1 MDNNYKP
8 KRLKKRILVPLI
20 LLYTIII
27 LFIGYQY
34 YKYSE
39 NSIKKEKLQEL
50 KTIAELKIKQITEW
64 KNSNIKIAEVVTK
77 SPLFR
82 TSVRKYLEEDD
93 LSQKQQI
100 IDRLNVLK
108 KYASFEYVS
117 IADSKGKV
125 LITLDTSLKQIDSV
139 FSGDLQK
146 VKKQKE
152 TILSNFQLCKSHNNI
167 HIIIISPIFADKNR
181 IVANLILQIEPSKF
195 LYPLIQS
202 WPIDSETGETLLFE
216 KTENEIVFLNELKH
230 KKETALKFKIP
241 LSEEEVLAVQ
251 GALGKR
257 GPIEGKDYRGEEVL
271 GYIAEVEGTPWIMV
285 AKTDKEEIMGE
296 LRVRAIYGIIIMALL
311 ILFATSIIIFI
322 YKLRQKEISI
332 KLLENERELLKTQ
345 QKYRTILYSIGDAV
359 ITTDTEG
366 YITLMNKIAED
377 LTGWKEEEAK
387 GRKLEEV
394 FNIINEESRKVAEN
408 PVERVIKE
416 GIIVGLANHTVLI
429 SRDGNE
435 YPIAD
440 AGAPIIDDN
449 NNIIGVVLVFRDQ
462 TKEREQEA
470 ILRESEEKFRNVFQ
484 ASNVAKSITLVS
496 GEVYPNKAFCELL
509 GYTEEEFIQKKWTE
523 ITHPDDLERNMVLV
537 NKLLK
542 GEIDSFRF
550 VKRYLHKNGS
560 IIWVDIFVSLY
571 RDKNNNPQYFIT
583 NIVDITDNKK
593 KEDALKLN
601 NIRQKAL
608 INLHNM
614 KNRPEEEIYDYC
626 IEASIKSLQSKYAFF
641 GLISEDESIMK
652 IHSWS
657 KEVMKECAVKEVPFD
672 FILSESGIWADC
684 IRLRKPLIIN
694 DYKSY
699 QNKKGIPEGHVEIER
714 FISVPIFEGE
724 KIVAVAAVANK
735 AENYT
740 ESDLNAFLTFMNR
753 MWEIISY
760 NRIQKGYMDLL
771 IKNQAV
777 LDSVADIIMEVD
789 TNKIYTWANQ
799 AGYEFF
805 GEDVIGK
812 EASYY
817 FVGEQDT
824 YEKVKELFEGSDK
837 TINVESWQRRKDGEK
852 RLLSWRCRAI
862 KDTEGNIVG
871 IISTARD
878 ITEKRILDEK
888 IKESEERFRILFNT
902 MENGGIYL
910 DAEGKII
917 MANDAVEK
925 ILGVPKEKLIG
936 EKIYDLNIKMINEDG
951 SEYKIEEC
959 PTIKALAT
967 GEKSYGVTGILNS
980 KDNEYHWLL
989 VTATPEFRLNE
1000 KKPYRVYT
1008 IFTDITKLKRTEN
1021 ELKLALEQWDISYNA
1036 INDGMVLLDANQRI
1050 IKCNKTF
1057 LKLFNKT
1064 EEEVIGNICH
1074 NIVHSTDCSVDNCP
1088 FVITKQTKTRESMEM
1103 NINGMICNVTTDP
1116 ILDENGDILG
1126 AVHII
1131 TDITK
1136 IKNYEKEL
1144 IQAKEK
1150 AEEMN
1155 RIKTHFLANMSH
1167 ELRTPMVAILGF
1179 SEILTQKIT
1188 DEKLRKNAE
1197 LVYKGATR
1205 LMSTLNKILDVSLI
1219 EAGQMPVKLEDLD
1232 IIKEA
1237 KDTVSLYKDV
1247 SAKKNLNLEFESE
1260 FEDLYLKLDK
1270 KFIEEIL
1277 DNLINNAIKYTEK
1290 GGVKVRITEQTK
1302 NGNSYIDIDVID
1314 TGIGI
1319 EDGKREIIWEEFR
1332 QASEGRGR
1340 LFEGTGLGLSISK
1353 KLVKLLGGE
1362 IFIKES
1368 KINSGTTF
1376 TVRFPLTP
1384 ELVTKTED
1392 IKKIKEKLQTM
1403 ETQEELKIPEWLP
1416 EILYVEDE
1424 EDSITLV
1431 EYMLKGRCKL
1441 DIALNGEEAIEKAK
1455 SKRYD
1460 IILMDINLR
1469 KGLDGVQVTEIIRKM
1484 PEYEKTP
1491 IVAITAF
1498 AMIHEKEEFLQ
1509 KGCTHY
1515 LSKPFNRQQLVFLIN
1530 EIIENIK
1537 EK

>member
-152 TILSNFQLCKSHNNI
+152 TILSNFQLCKSHNDI

-202 WPIDSETGETLLFE
+202 WPVESETGETLLIE
-216 KTENEIVFLNELKH
+216 KIDNEIIFLNELKH

-257 GPIEGKDYRGEEVL
+257 GTVEGKDYRGEEVL

-285 AKTDKEEIMGE
+285 AKTDKQEIMGE

-332 KLLENERELLKTQ
+332 KLLESERELLKTQ
-345 QKYRTILYSIGDAV
+345 QEYRTILYSIGDAV

-366 YITLMNKIAED
+366 YITLMNKIAEE

-387 GRKLEEV
+387 GRKLEVV
-394 FNIINEESRKVAEN
+394 FNIINEESRRVAEN
-408 PVERVIKE
+408 PVERVLKE
-416 GIIVGLANHTVLI
+416 GVIVGLANHTVLI

-440 AGAPIIDDN
+440 AGAPVIDEN

-470 ILRESEEKFRNVFQ
+470 ILRESEEKFRNVFE

-509 GYTEEEFIQKKWTE
+509 GYTEDEFIQKKWTE

-699 QNKKGIPEGHVEIER
+699 QNKKSIPEGHVKIER

-724 KIVAVAAVANK
+724 KIVAVAALANK

-740 ESDLNAFLTFMNR
+740 ESDKYAFLTFMTR
-753 MWEIISY
+753 MWKIIKY
-760 NRIQKGYMDLL
+760 NRIQKGYMELL
-771 IKNQAV
+771 IKNQAI

-789 TNKIYTWANQ
+789 NNRVYTWANQ

-805 GEDVIGK
+805 GDDVIGK

-824 YEKVKELFEGSDK
+824 YEKVKILFEGSDE
-837 TINVESWQRRKDGEK
+837 IVNLESWQRRKDGEE

-862 KDTEGNIVG
+862 KDNEGNVIGV
-871 IISTARD
+871 ISTARD
-878 ITEKRILDEK
+878 ITEKK
-888 IKESEERFRILFNT
+888 IIEDKLKENEERFRNLYNT
-902 MENGGIYL
+902 MEQGGIYI
-910 DAEGKII
+910 DANGKII
-917 MANDAVEK
+917 MVNKAAED
-925 ILGVPKEKLIG
+925 ILGLTKEELINSSIYNLKLRSIREDGSDYPVEEYPAIKALKTCKKAKDIICVFNPKEK
-936 EKIYDLNIKMINEDG
+936 
-951 SEYKIEEC
+951 EYR
-959 PTIKALAT
+959 
-967 GEKSYGVTGILNS
+967 
-980 KDNEYHWLL
+980 WLL

-1000 KKPYRVYT
+1000 NKPYRVYA

-1036 INDGMVLLDANQRI
+1036 INDGMILLDANQKI
-1050 IKCNKTF
+1050 VKCNQTF
-1057 LKLFNKT
+1057 LNLFNKK

-1074 NIVHSTDCSVDNCP
+1074 NIVHSADLPIDNCP
-1088 FVITKQTKTRESMEM
+1088 FVKMKQTKRREYMEM
-1103 NINGMICNVTTDP
+1103 NINGMICNIIIDP
-1116 ILDENGDILG
+1116 ILDEKENIIG

-1136 IKNYEKEL
+1136 IKQYEKEL

-1155 RIKTHFLANMSH
+1155 KLKTNFLANISH

-1188 DEKLRKNAE
+1188 DDKLRKNAE
-1197 LVYKGATR
+1197 LVYKGANR

-1219 EAGQMPVKLEDLD
+1219 EAGQMPMKLEDLD

-1237 KDTVSLYKDV
+1237 KDAISLYKDV
-1247 SAKKNLNLEFESE
+1247 SAKKKLYLEFESE
-1260 FEDLYLKLDK
+1260 FEYLYLKLDK
-1270 KFIEEIL
+1270 KYIEEIL

-1290 GGVKVRITEQTK
+1290 GGVKVRILEQII
-1302 NGNSYIDIDVID
+1302 NGSSYIDIDVID

-1319 EDGKREIIWEEFR
+1319 EDEKREIIWEEFR
-1332 QASEGRGR
+1332 QASEGHGR
-1340 LFEGTGLGLSISK
+1340 LFEGTGLGLSINK
-1353 KLVKLLGGE
+1353 KLVKLLGGD

-1368 KINSGTTF
+1368 RVNSGTTF
-1376 TVRFPLTP
+1376 TVRFPLT
-1384 ELVTKTED
+1384 EKFVTKVED
-1392 IKKIKEKLQTM
+1392 IKKIKEKLQTI
-1403 ETQEELKIPEWLP
+1403 ENQENIKITEWLP

-1431 EYMLKGRCKL
+1431 KYMLKGQCKL
-1441 DIALNGEEAIEKAK
+1441 DIAINGEEAIEKVK

-1484 PEYEKTP
+1484 PEYENTP

-1515 LSKPFNRQQLVFLIN
+1515 LSKPFNRQQLVSLIN
-1530 EIIENIK
+1530 KIIESIK

>member
-1 MDNNYKP
+1 MENNFNP
-8 KRLKKRILVPLI
+8 KRLNKRILIPLI
-20 LLYTIII
+20 LLYTTII
-27 LFIGYQY
+27 LFIGYQH

-39 NSIKKEKLQEL
+39 NSIKKVKLQEL
-50 KTIAELKIKQITEW
+50 KTIAELKNKQISEW
-64 KNSNIKIAEVVTK
+64 KNSNIEIAKVVTK

-117 IADSKGKV
+117 ISDSKGKV
-125 LITLDTSLKQIDSV
+125 LISPDTSLRLIDSA
-139 FSGDLQK
+139 FLGDLQK
-146 VKKQKE
+146 VKNQKE
-152 TILSNFQLCKSHNNI
+152 TILSDFQFCKSHNNI
-167 HIIIISPIFADKNR
+167 HIIIISPILADKNR

-216 KTENEIVFLNELKH
+216 KIDNEIVFLNELKH

-241 LSEEEVLAVQ
+241 LSEEEILAVQ
-251 GALGKR
+251 GGLGKR
-257 GPIEGKDYRGEEVL
+257 GTVEGKDYRGVEVL
-271 GYIAEVEGTPWIMV
+271 GYIAEVEGTPWIML
-285 AKTDKEEIMGE
+285 AKVDKEEIFRE
-296 LRVRAIYGIIIMALL
+296 LKQTTIYIIIISTLL
-311 ILFATSIIIFI
+311 ILFSVVSIAFI
-322 YKLRQKEISI
+322 YKLKQKEINI
-332 KLLENERELLKTQ
+332 RLLENEKKLLKTQ
-345 QKYRTILYSIGDAV
+345 QEYRTILYSIGDAV

-366 YITLMNKIAED
+366 YITLMNKIAEE

-387 GRKLEEV
+387 GRKLEVV
-394 FNIINEESRKVAEN
+394 FNIINEESRKVVEN
-408 PVERVIKE
+408 PVERVLKE
-416 GIIVGLANHTVLI
+416 GVIVGLANHTVLI
-429 SRDGNE
+429 SRDGKE

-440 AGAPIIDDN
+440 AGAPIIDN
-449 NNIIGVVLVFRDQ
+449 NNNTIGVVLVFRDQ

-470 ILRESEEKFRNVFQ
+470 ILRESEEKFRNVFE

-509 GYTEEEFIQKKWTE
+509 GYTEDELKQKKWTE
-523 ITHPDDLERNMVLV
+523 ITHPDDLESNMELV

-542 GEIDSFRF
+542 GDINSFRF
-550 VKRYLHKNGS
+550 IKRYIHKNGS
-560 IIWVDIFVSLY
+560 TVWADIFVSLY

-593 KEDALKLN
+593 KEEALKLN
-601 NIRQKAL
+601 SIRQKAL
-608 INLHNM
+608 LRLHNM
-614 KNRPEEEIYDYC
+614 SDRPEEEIYEYC
-626 IEASIKSLQSKYAFF
+626 IEVSIKTLQSKYAFF
-641 GLISEDESIMK
+641 GLINENESIMK

-657 KEVMKECAVKEVPFD
+657 KEVMKECAIKEKPFD
-672 FILSESGIWADC
+672 FKISESGIWADC

-699 QNKKGIPEGHVEIER
+699 QNKKSIPEGHVKIER

-724 KIVAVAAVANK
+724 KIVAVAALANK

-740 ESDLNAFLTFMNR
+740 ESDKYAFLTFMTR
-753 MWEIISY
+753 MWEIIKY
-760 NRIQKGYMDLL
+760 NRIQKGYMELL
-771 IKNQAV
+771 IKNQAI

-789 TNKIYTWANQ
+789 NNRVYTWANQ

-805 GEDVIGK
+805 GDDVIGK

-824 YEKVKELFEGSDK
+824 YEKVKILFEGSDE
-837 TINVESWQRRKDGEK
+837 IVNLESWQRRKDGEE

-862 KDTEGNIVG
+862 KDNEGNVIGV
-871 IISTARD
+871 ISTARD
-878 ITEKRILDEK
+878 ITEKK
-888 IKESEERFRILFNT
+888 IIEDKLKENEERFRNLYNT
-902 MENGGIYL
+902 MEQGGIYI
-910 DAEGKII
+910 DANGKII
-917 MANDAVEK
+917 MVNKAAED
-925 ILGVPKEKLIG
+925 ILGLTKEELINSSIYNLKLRSIREDGSDYPVEEYPAIKALKTCKKAKDIICVFNPKEK
-936 EKIYDLNIKMINEDG
+936 
-951 SEYKIEEC
+951 EYR
-959 PTIKALAT
+959 
-967 GEKSYGVTGILNS
+967 
-980 KDNEYHWLL
+980 WLL

-1000 KKPYRVYT
+1000 NKPYRVYA

-1021 ELKLALEQWDISYNA
+1021 ELKLALEQWDISFNA
-1036 INDGMVLLDANQRI
+1036 INDGMILLDANQKI
-1050 IKCNKTF
+1050 VKCNQTF
-1057 LKLFNKT
+1057 LNLFNKK

-1074 NIVHSTDCSVDNCP
+1074 NIVHSADLPIDNCP
-1088 FVITKQTKTRESMEM
+1088 FVKMKQTKRREYMEM
-1103 NINGMICNVTTDP
+1103 NINGMICNIIIDP
-1116 ILDENGDILG
+1116 ILDEKENIIG

-1136 IKNYEKEL
+1136 IKQYEKEL

-1155 RIKTHFLANMSH
+1155 KLKTNFLANISH

-1179 SEILTQKIT
+1179 SEILTHKIT
-1188 DEKLRKNAE
+1188 DDKLRKNAE
-1197 LVYKGATR
+1197 LVYKGANR

-1219 EAGQMPVKLEDLD
+1219 EAGQMPMKLEDLD

-1237 KDTVSLYKDV
+1237 KDAISLYKDV
-1247 SAKKNLNLEFESE
+1247 SAKKKLYLEFESE
-1260 FEDLYLKLDK
+1260 FEYLYLKLDK
-1270 KFIEEIL
+1270 KYIEEIL

-1290 GGVKVRITEQTK
+1290 GGVKVRILEQII
-1302 NGNSYIDIDVID
+1302 NGSSYIDIDVID

-1319 EDGKREIIWEEFR
+1319 EDEKREIIWEEFR
-1332 QASEGRGR
+1332 QASEGHGR
-1340 LFEGTGLGLSISK
+1340 LFEGTGLGLSINK
-1353 KLVKLLGGE
+1353 KLVKLLGGD

-1368 KINSGTTF
+1368 RVNSGTTF
-1376 TVRFPLTP
+1376 TVRFPLT
-1384 ELVTKTED
+1384 EKFVTKVED
-1392 IKKIKEKLQTM
+1392 IKKIKEKLQTI
-1403 ETQEELKIPEWLP
+1403 ENQENIKITEWLP

-1431 EYMLKGRCKL
+1431 KYMLKGQCKL
-1441 DIALNGEEAIEKAK
+1441 DIAINGEEAIEKVK

-1484 PEYEKTP
+1484 PEYENTP

-1515 LSKPFNRQQLVFLIN
+1515 LSKPFNRQQLVSLIN
-1530 EIIENIK
+1530 KIIESIK